1 MFTGLIEDVGTVAAV
16 RRTSSGH
23 TLEIHSAFSDLHD
36 GESIAVN
43 GACLTVL
50 EKNDGRFTV
59 AAIVTTLERTT
70 IAEWSVG
77 KRVNLER
84 AMRADGRF
92 GGHLVQGHVDAVAS
106 VVATEKSEDALLVD
120 MRIPERLMDWVVPH
134 GSVAI
139 DGVSLTVNAITASR
153 LQVSL
158 IEYTLKH
165 SALGD
170 LIPGSRVHVETDV
183 IGKYVRRLAAPYF
196 NSRPNDWSDEKE

>member
-1 MFTGLIEDVGTVAAV
+1 MFTGLIEDVGTVESV
-16 RRTSSGH
+16 KKSSSGH
-23 TLEIHSAFSDLHD
+23 TLEIRSTFSDLSD

-50 EKNDGRFTV
+50 ETRPGIFTV
-59 AAIVTTLERTT
+59 AAIVTTLGRTT
-70 IAEWSVG
+70 IEDWTPG

-92 GGHLVQGHVDAVAS
+92 GGHIVQGHVDAVGS
-106 VVATEKSEDALLVD
+106 VLSADRIHDALIVD
-120 MRIPERLMDWVVPH
+120 IDIPESLADWVVQH

-139 DGVSLTVNAITASR
+139 DGVSLTVNAITANR

-158 IEYTLKH
+158 IEYTLNH

-170 LIPGSRVHVETDV
+170 LAPGSRVHVETDV

-196 NSRPNDWSDEKE
+196 NSRPGGWSD

>member
-1 MFTGLIEDVGTVAAV
+1 MFTGLIEDVGTVESV
-16 RRTSSGH
+16 RRTASGH
-23 TLEIHSAFSDLHD
+23 TLEIRSAFRDLSD

-50 EKNDGRFTV
+50 EKSDGRFTV
-59 AAIVTTLERTT
+59 AAIVTTLGRTA
-70 IAEWSVG
+70 IGEWNAG

-92 GGHLVQGHVDAVAS
+92 GGHIVQGHVDAVGS
-106 VVATEKSEDALLVD
+106 VVATQKAEDALLVD
-120 MRIPERLMDWVVPH
+120 IDIPGMLSDWLVPH
-134 GSVAI
+134 GSVAV
-139 DGVSLTVNAITASR
+139 DGVSLTVNAITGNR
-153 LQVSL
+153 LQVAL

-170 LIPGSRVHVETDV
+170 LVPGSRVHVETDV

-196 NSRPNDWSDEKE
+196 NSRPVGWPDEKE

>member
-1 MFTGLIEDVGTVAAV
+1 MFTGLIEDVGTVESV
-16 RRTSSGH
+16 KRSSSGH
-23 TLEIHSAFSDLHD
+23 TLEIRSTFNDLSD

-50 EKNDGRFTV
+50 ANRSGVFAV

-70 IAEWSVG
+70 IEDWTAG

-92 GGHLVQGHVDAVAS
+92 GGHIVQGHVDAVGS
-106 VVATEKSEDALLVD
+106 VLSAEKIDDALIVD
-120 MRIPERLMDWVVPH
+120 INIPEALTDWVIPH

-139 DGVSLTVNAITASR
+139 DGVSLTVNAITANR

-158 IEYTLKH
+158 IEYTLNH

-170 LIPGSRVHVETDV
+170 LAPGSRVHVETDV

-196 NSRPNDWSDEKE
+196 NSRPGGWSD

>member
-1 MFTGLIEDVGTVAAV
+1 MFTGLIEEVGIVESV
-16 RRTSSGH
+16 RRTPSGH
-23 TLEIHSAFSDLHD
+23 TLEIRSAFSDLND

-70 IAEWSVG
+70 IAEWNAG

-92 GGHLVQGHVDAVAS
+92 GGHIVQGHVDAVGS
-106 VVATEKSEDALLVD
+106 VVATQKAEDALLVD
-120 MRIPERLMDWVVPH
+120 IHIPESLTDWLVPH

-139 DGVSLTVNAITASR
+139 DGVSLTVNAITANR

-170 LIPGSRVHVETDV
+170 LVRGSRVHVETDV
-183 IGKYVRRLAAPYF
+183 IGKYVRRLTAPYF
-196 NSRPNDWSDEKE
+196 NSRPGDWSDEKE

>member
-1 MFTGLIEDVGTVAAV
+1 MFTGLIEDVGIVESV
-16 RRTSSGH
+16 KRTSSGH
-23 TLEIHSAFSDLHD
+23 TLQIRSGFSDLTD

-50 EKNDGRFTV
+50 EKSDEHFTV
-59 AAIVTTLERTT
+59 AAIVTTLERTA
-70 IAEWSVG
+70 IAEWSAG

-92 GGHLVQGHVDAVAS
+92 GGHIVQGHVDAVGL
-106 VVATEKSEDALLVD
+106 VVAVQKAEDALLVD
-120 MRIPERLMDWVVPH
+120 IDIPESLTDWLVPH
-134 GSVAI
+134 GSVAL

-170 LIPGSRVHVETDV
+170 LVPGSRVHVETDV

-196 NSRPNDWSDEKE
+196 NSRPADWSDEKE

>member
-1 MFTGLIEDVGTVAAV
+1 MFTGLIEDVGTVDSV
-16 RRTSSGH
+16 KRTSSGH
-23 TLEIHSAFSDLHD
+23 TLEIRSAFRDLNE

-50 EKNDGRFTV
+50 ETRDGRFTV

-70 IAEWSVG
+70 IAEWTAG

-84 AMRADGRF
+84 AMRADGRL
-92 GGHLVQGHVDAVAS
+92 GGHIVQGHVDAVGS
-106 VVATEKSEDALLVD
+106 VVATKNADDALLVD
-120 MRIPERLMDWVVPH
+120 IDIPESLRNWLVPH

-139 DGVSLTVNAITASR
+139 DGVSLTVNAITANR

-170 LIPGSRVHVETDV
+170 LVPGSRVHVETDV

-196 NSRPNDWSDEKE
+196 NSRPGDWSDEKE

>member
-1 MFTGLIEDVGTVAAV
+1 MFTGLIEDVGTVLSV
-16 RRTSSGH
+16 RRTSAGH
-23 TLEIHSAFSDLHD
+23 TLEIRSAFRDLND

-50 EKNDGRFTV
+50 DRSDGSFTV

-70 IAEWSVG
+70 IAEWTQG
-77 KRVNLER
+77 RRVNLER

-92 GGHLVQGHVDAVAS
+92 GGHLVQGHVDAVGW
-106 VVATEKSEDALLVD
+106 VVATEKADDARLVD
-120 MRIPERLMDWVVPH
+120 IDIPESLTDWLVPH

-139 DGVSLTVNAITASR
+139 DGVSLTVNAITANR

-170 LIPGSRVHVETDV
+170 LVSGSRVHVETDV

-196 NSRPNDWSDEKE
+196 NSRLGCWSDEKE

>member
-1 MFTGLIEDVGTVAAV
+1 MFTGLIEDVGTIESVT
-16 RRTSSGH
+16 RSSSGH
-23 TLEIHSAFSDLHD
+23 TLEIRSAFNDLKA

-50 EKNDGRFTV
+50 ETRSDRFTV
-59 AAIVTTLERTT
+59 AAVVTTLERTT
-70 IAEWSVG
+70 IGKWSAG
-77 KRVNLER
+77 LRVNLER
-84 AMRADGRF
+84 AMRADGRL
-92 GGHLVQGHVDAVAS
+92 GGHIVQGHVDAVG
-106 VVATEKSEDALLVD
+106 VVVSMEKAEDALLVD
-120 MRIPERLMDWVVPH
+120 IDIPDSLAESLVPH

-139 DGVSLTVNAITASR
+139 DGVSLTVNTITANR

-170 LIPGSRVHVETDV
+170 LLPGSRVHVETDV

-196 NSRPNDWSDEKE
+196 NSRPEDWSD

>member
-1 MFTGLIEDVGTVAAV
+1 MFTGLIEDVGTVEAAK
-16 RRTSSGH
+16 RSTSGH
-23 TLEIHSAFSDLHD
+23 TLEIRSTFSDLRD

-50 EKNDGRFTV
+50 ASRAGVFTV

-70 IAEWSVG
+70 IEEWAAG

-84 AMRADGRF
+84 AMKADGRF
-92 GGHLVQGHVDAVAS
+92 GGHIVQGHVDAVGS
-106 VVATEKSEDALLVD
+106 VLSTEKIDDALIVD
-120 MRIPERLMDWVVPH
+120 IDIPEFLTDWVVPH

-139 DGVSLTVNAITASR
+139 DGVSLTVNAITANR

-158 IEYTLKH
+158 IEYTLNH

-170 LIPGSRVHVETDV
+170 LAPAGRVHVETDV

-196 NSRPNDWSDEKE
+196 NSRPGGWSD

>member
-1 MFTGLIEDVGTVAAV
+1 MFTGLIEDVGIVESV
-16 RRTSSGH
+16 GRTSSGH
-23 TLEIHSAFSDLHD
+23 TLEIRSAFSDLND

-50 EKNDGRFTV
+50 ENSDGRFTV
-59 AAIVTTLERTT
+59 AAIVTTLDRTA
-70 IAEWSVG
+70 IADWSAG

-92 GGHLVQGHVDAVAS
+92 GGHIVQGHVDAVGS
-106 VVATEKSEDALLVD
+106 VVATQQAEDALLVD
-120 MRIPERLMDWVVPH
+120 IDIPESLMDWLVPH

-139 DGVSLTVNAITASR
+139 DGVSLTVNTITANR

-170 LIPGSRVHVETDV
+170 LVRGSRVHVETDV
-183 IGKYVRRLAAPYF
+183 IGKYVRRLTAPYF
-196 NSRPNDWSDEKE
+196 NSRPVDWSGEKE

>member
-1 MFTGLIEDVGTVAAV
+1 MFTGLIEDVGTVESV
-16 RRTSSGH
+16 KKSSSGH
-23 TLEIHSAFSDLHD
+23 TLEIRSTFSDLSD

-50 EKNDGRFTV
+50 ETRPGIFTV

-70 IAEWSVG
+70 IEDWTPG

-92 GGHLVQGHVDAVAS
+92 GGHIVQGHVDAVGS
-106 VVATEKSEDALLVD
+106 VLSADRIHDALIVD
-120 MRIPERLMDWVVPH
+120 IDIPESLADWVVQH

-139 DGVSLTVNAITASR
+139 DGVSLTVNAITANR

-158 IEYTLKH
+158 IEYTLNH

-170 LIPGSRVHVETDV
+170 LAPGSRVHVETDV

-196 NSRPNDWSDEKE
+196 NSRPGGWSD

>member
-1 MFTGLIEDVGTVAAV
+1 MFTGLIEDVGTVESV
-16 RRTSSGH
+16 KRSSSGH
-23 TLEIHSAFSDLHD
+23 TLEIRSSFNDLSD

-50 EKNDGRFTV
+50 ANRPGIFTV

-70 IAEWSVG
+70 IEDWTAG

-92 GGHLVQGHVDAVAS
+92 GGHIVQGHVDAVGS
-106 VVATEKSEDALLVD
+106 VQSTEKIDDALIVD
-120 MRIPERLMDWVVPH
+120 IDIPEFLTDWLVQH

-139 DGVSLTVNAITASR
+139 DGVSLTVNALTGNR

-158 IEYTLKH
+158 IEYTLNH

-170 LIPGSRVHVETDV
+170 LAAGSRVHVETDV

-196 NSRPNDWSDEKE
+196 NSRPGSWSD